1 MTGSATAS
9 VVPDPFHVTILLF
22 PGVTQLDFTGPME
35 VLHRV
40 PGLRIDLA
48 WKSLEPVE
56 CAAQVPPALRVLP
69 SVTLGALQRTDL
81 LLVPGGPGVSALMG
95 DDEVLDF
102 LLRLAGAARYVT
114 SVCTGALVLGA
125 AGLLQGYRATTH
137 WAHHDWLALLGAIPV
152 AGRVVVDRNRITGGG
167 VTSGIDFA
175 LRVIAEI
182 WGERR
187 AEIAQ
192 LGLEYDPQPPF
203 AAGHP
208 SCAPVEVL
216 ETLRRGMQPMTERT
230 RLAAVAAAAKLGLN
244 AQPGPSA

>member
-1 MTGSATAS
+1 MDSEA
-9 VVPDPFHVTILLF
+9 FHVAILVF

-48 WKSLEPVE
+48 WKSLDPVA
-56 CAAQVPPALRVLP
+56 CAAQVAPPLRVLP
-69 SVTLGALQRTDL
+69 SVVLAELARTDL

-95 DDEVLDF
+95 DDEVLAF
-102 LLRLAGAARYVT
+102 VRRMAAGARYVT

-137 WAHHDWLALLGAIPV
+137 WAHHQWLGVLGATPV
-152 AGRVVVDRNRITGGG
+152 EERVVVDRNRITGGG
-167 VTSGIDFA
+167 VTSGIDFG
-175 LRVIAEI
+175 LRVVAEV

-187 AEIAQ
+187 AQLAQ

-208 SCAPVEVL
+208 RRASPEMVA
-216 ETLRRGMQPMTERT
+216 TLRQGMRAMTDRT
-230 RLAAVAAAAKLGLN
+230 GAAAAAAAAKLRGAEAAGLSGE
-244 AQPGPSA
+244 ADPST

>member
-167 VTSGIDFA
+167 VTAGLDFGLAIVA
-175 LRVIAEI
+175 LLRNRSYAEAI
-182 WGERR
+182 
-187 AEIAQ
+187 Q
-192 LGLEYDPQPPF
+192 LYLEYDPDPGFNAGAPEKAPPIVTAFLNDMF
-203 AAGHP
+203 AGMRDTAF
-208 SCAPVEVL
+208 A
-216 ETLRRGMQPMTERT
+216 TARRAQRRNRSRT
-230 RLAAVAAAAKLGLN
+230 
-244 AQPGPSA
+244 

>member
-1 MTGSATAS
+1 MPEPSSAPA
-9 VVPDPFHVTILLF
+9 VPEPFHVAIPIF

-48 WKSLEPVE
+48 WKTLEPVQ
-56 CAAQVPPALRVLP
+56 CAAQVAPALRVLP
-69 SVTLGALQRTDL
+69 SVTFADLARTDL
-81 LLVPGGPGVSALMG
+81 LLVPGGPGVSAAMV
-95 DDEVLDF
+95 DEELVDF
-102 LLRLAGAARYVT
+102 VTRIATTARYVT

-137 WAHHDWLALLGAIPV
+137 WAHHQWLPLLGATPV
-152 AGRVVVDRNRITGGG
+152 EERVVVDRNRITGGG

-182 WGERR
+182 WGARR
-187 AEIAQ
+187 AQLAQ

-203 AAGHP
+203 AAGNAR
-208 SCAPVEVL
+208 SAPPELVATMREL
-216 ETLRRGMQPMTERT
+216 MKPLTERT
-230 RLAAVAAAAKLGLN
+230 GAAVAVAVERRARR
-244 AQPGPSA
+244 